1 MAFFL
6 ALLVSSWWGVLALL
20 GSLCVQ
26 GMGFKDVPPAG
37 HALRAEVGGSKIFIA
52 PGEFAG
58 QQKILPVKIVM
69 GPVVFM
75 VSSCI
80 C

>member
-1 MAFFL
+1 MHLGDASL
-6 ALLVSSWWGVLALL
+6 ASHPP
-20 GSLCVQ
+20 LCVQ
-26 GMGFKDVPPAG
+26 GLGFCDVSPAG

-58 QQKILPVKIVM
+58 QHKILPVKIVM

-75 VSSCI
+75 VSSCL
-80 C
+80 CQL